1 MCHGT
6 LVHSL
11 ASHSRKNH
19 RIDDKTVKVTD
30 LLTTRPRKW
39 ILESGRVPQRL
50 RFGCTGQLLVRCV
63 AATRASALWARA
75 RCASKSGCWQS
86 ASDFL
91 RLTKSENEAALPVMR
106 PSAEFALSGPCLV
119 KP

>member
-1 MCHGT
+1 MCHGM

-11 ASHSRKNH
+11 ASHLRKKH
-19 RIDDKTVKVTD
+19 RTDGKTVKVTD
-30 LLTTRPRKW
+30 LLTIRRRKRS
-39 ILESGRVPQRL
+39 LESGRVSQRL
-50 RFGCTGQLLVRCV
+50 RFGCRGQLLVRCV
-63 AATRASALWARA
+63 AATRTSALWARA

-106 PSAEFALSGPCLV
+106 PFAEFALSGPCLV